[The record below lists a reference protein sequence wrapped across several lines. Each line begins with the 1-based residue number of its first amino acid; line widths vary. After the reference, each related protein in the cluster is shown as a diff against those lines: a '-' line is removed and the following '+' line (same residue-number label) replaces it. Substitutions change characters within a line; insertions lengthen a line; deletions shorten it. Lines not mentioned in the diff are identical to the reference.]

1 MDRKGDVVAAG
12 RFIDVDPALL
22 RLPPSRHQG
31 ADPVKLARHIAQFG
45 TSVAGM
51 PHLEVTEAHDGE
63 LVINSGVTRAT
74 RVAKLLPGQTV
85 RVEVIDHLPNWKV
98 NKFPTVKDK
107 LP

>member
-1 MDRKGDVVAAG
+1 MASGK
-12 RFIDVDPALL
+12 FLDVDPAVL

-31 ADPVKLARHIAQFG
+31 ADPAKLARHIG
-45 TSVAGM
+45 LHGMSVAGM
-51 PHLEVTEAHDGE
+51 PHLEVTEAADGE

-85 RVEVIDHLPNWKV
+85 RVEVIDHLPKWNVSKY
-98 NKFPTVKDK
+98 PTVKEK

>member
-1 MDRKGDVVAAG
+1 MAAG
-12 RFIDVDPALL
+12 TFLDVDPAIL

-31 ADPVKLARHIAQFG
+31 ADPAKLARHMARFG
-45 TSVAGM
+45 TSVTGM
-51 PHLEVTEAHDGE
+51 PTLEVTEAADGE

-85 RVEVIDHLPNWKV
+85 RVEIIDRRPKWQVGKY
-98 NKFPTVKDK
+98 PTVKDQ

>member
-1 MDRKGDVVAAG
+1 MAAR
-12 RFIDVDPALL
+12 RFLDVDPALL

-31 ADPVKLARHIAQFG
+31 ADPAKLARHISLFG

-51 PHLEVTEAHDGE
+51 PPLEVTEAADEE

-74 RVAKLLPGQTV
+74 RVAKFIPGQTV
-85 RVEVIDHLPNWKV
+85 RVEVIDHLPNWNVK
-98 NKFPTVKDK
+98 KYPTVKDK

>member
-1 MDRKGDVVAAG
+1 MAGG
-12 RFIDVDPALL
+12 RFLDVDPALL

-31 ADPVKLARHIAQFG
+31 ADPTKLARHIAQFG

-51 PHLEVTEAHDGE
+51 PPLEVSEAADGE

-74 RVAKLLPGQTV
+74 RIAKFLPGQTV
-85 RVEVIDHLPNWKV
+85 RVEVIDCLPHWNVK
-98 NKFPTVKDK
+98 KYPTVRDR

>member
-1 MDRKGDVVAAG
+1 MAAG
-12 RFIDVDPALL
+12 RFLDVDPALL

-31 ADPVKLARHIAQFG
+31 ADPLKLARHLAKFG

-51 PHLEVTEAHDGE
+51 PTLEVTEAADGE

-74 RVAKLLPGQTV
+74 RVAKFLPGQTV
-85 RVEVIDHLPNWKV
+85 RVEVIDRRPNWKV
-98 NKFPTVKDK
+98 GKYPTVKDR